1 MYRAAL
7 ILAATA
13 LLAPSGA
20 FPQEVTDCEHSDAK
34 TILSPD
40 KKWIASVQEQVC
52 AVGNRAA
59 AAVNVDLLRAADSSH
74 AGRVFSMRVPRSRDH
89 WPRVIWISPTEMQLW
104 APNRAEI
111 GKQLSEFEGIR
122 IELKYC
128 GDNPQERAQVVEY
141 QAAFKKWMQDTTA
154 WAERRKVDPSDPTP
168 RPKRPVE
175 PRYSSDS
182 CENI

>member
-1 MYRAAL
+1 MRLTAGILFAAA
-7 ILAATA
+7 ILFA
-13 LLAPSGA
+13 SGVFA
-20 FPQEVTDCEHSDAK
+20 QEVTDCEHSPAK
-34 TILSPD
+34 TTPSPD
-40 KKWIASVQEQVC
+40 GKWIASVQEQVC

-59 AAVNVDLLRAADSSH
+59 AAVNVDILRAADSSH

-89 WPRVIWISPTEMQLW
+89 WPRIVWKSETEMELW

-111 GKQLSEFEGIR
+111 GKQLSELEGIR

-128 GDNPQERAQVVEY
+128 GDNPQERAQMVEY
-141 QAAFKKWMQDTTA
+141 QAAFKRWMQETTA
-154 WAERRKVDPSDPTP
+154 WAEKRKADPSDPTP

-182 CENI
+182 CI